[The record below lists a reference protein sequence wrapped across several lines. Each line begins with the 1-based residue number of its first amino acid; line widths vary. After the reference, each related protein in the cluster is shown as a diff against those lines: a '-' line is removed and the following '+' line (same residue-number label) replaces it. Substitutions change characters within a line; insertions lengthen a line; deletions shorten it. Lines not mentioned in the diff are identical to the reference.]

1 MSILVTGSTGRI
13 GAQVIA
19 QLAANGAS
27 VRALT
32 RTPQKAG
39 FPAGV
44 TAVRGDLLD
53 ADAMRLALAGVNT
66 LFLLVSNAPDELTQ
80 AINTLGLARE
90 AGVKGIVYLSVTR
103 SAEYTDVSH
112 FTAKYAVERMIE
124 QMELPATVLRP
135 SYFFQNDATLKD
147 PLTKAGLYVSPVGD
161 KGVSMVDVRD
171 IADAAVIELL
181 RRDRSPAALPRA
193 TYELSG
199 PDALTGASLANVW
212 SDALGRDVRYAGG
225 DLDAFEKAVKTQAP
239 AWLAYDLRAMMRRY
253 QVDGAVATPAD
264 IERLTTLLG
273 RPPRSYRD
281 FARETA
287 LGWQA

>member
-13 GAQVIA
+13 GALVVA
-19 QLAANGAS
+19 QLAASGAS

-32 RTPQKAG
+32 RTPEKAN

-112 FTAKYAVERMIE
+112 FTAKHAVERMIE
-124 QMELPATVLRP
+124 QMDLPATVLRP

-147 PLTKAGLYVSPVGD
+147 PLTKAGLYVAPIGD

-181 RRDRSPAALPRA
+181 RRDRAPAALPRA
-193 TYELSG
+193 TFELSG
-199 PDALTGASLANVW
+199 PDALTGTSLAEVW
-212 SDALGRDVRYAGG
+212 SDAMGREVRYTGG
-225 DLDAFEKAVKTQAP
+225 DLDAFEQAVKTKAP

-253 QVDGAVATPAD
+253 QADGAVATPDD
-264 IERLTTLLG
+264 IVRLSTLLG
-273 RPPRSYRD
+273 RPPRNYHD
-281 FARETA
+281 FAQETA
-287 LGWQA
+287 RSWQA

>member
-13 GAQVIA
+13 GAQVVA
-19 QLAANGAS
+19 QLAASGAS
-27 VRALT
+27 FRALT
-32 RTPQKAG
+32 RTPEKAG

-44 TAVRGDLLD
+44 TAVRGDLLE

-124 QMELPATVLRP
+124 QMDLPATVLRP
-135 SYFFQNDATLKD
+135 SYFFQNDATFKD
-147 PLTKAGLYVSPVGD
+147 PLVKAGLYVSPIGD

-181 RRDRSPAALPRA
+181 RRDRAPVALPRA

-199 PDALTGASLANVW
+199 PDALTGDSLAKLW
-212 SDALGRDVRYAGG
+212 SDALGREVRYAGG
-225 DLDAFEKAVKTQAP
+225 DLDAFEKAVKTKAP

-253 QVDGAVATPAD
+253 QVDGAVATPTD

-287 LGWQA
+287 RSWQA

>member
-13 GAQVIA
+13 GTQVVN
-19 QLAANGAS
+19 QLAASGAR

-32 RTPQKAG
+32 RAPEKAA
-39 FPAGV
+39 FPSGV
-44 TAVRGDLLD
+44 EAVRGDLLD
-53 ADAMRLALAGVNT
+53 ADAMRAALAGVKT

-80 AINTLGLARE
+80 AINTLGLAHE
-90 AGVKGIVYLSVTR
+90 AGVQGIVYLSVTR
-103 SAEYTDVSH
+103 SAAFTDVSH
-112 FTAKYAVERMIE
+112 FTAKHAVERMIE
-124 QMELPATVLRP
+124 QMNLPATILRP
-135 SYFFQNDATLKD
+135 SYFFQNDATFRD

-171 IADAAVIELL
+171 IADAAVAELL
-181 RRDRSPAALPRA
+181 RRDRAPAALPPE

-199 PDALTGASLANVW
+199 PDALTGPALAAVW
-212 SDALGRDVRYAGG
+212 ADALGREVRYAGG

-253 QVDGAVATPAD
+253 QQDGAVATAVD
-264 IERLTTLLG
+264 IERLAKLLG
-273 RPPRSYRD
+273 HAPRSYRD

-287 LGWQA
+287 RGWQS

>member
-13 GAQVIA
+13 GTQVVT
-19 QLAANGAS
+19 QLTARGAS

-32 RTPQKAG
+32 RAPEEAD

-44 TAVRGDLLD
+44 VAVRGDLLD
-53 ADAMRLALAGVNT
+53 ADAMRPALTGVST
-66 LFLLVSNAPDELTQ
+66 LFLLVSNASDELTQ

-90 AGVKGIVYLSVTR
+90 AGVKGIVYLSVTH

-112 FTAKYAVERMIE
+112 FTAKHAVERMIE
-124 QMELPATVLRP
+124 QMDLPASVLRP
-135 SYFFQNDATLKD
+135 SYFFQNDATFKD

-181 RRDRSPAALPRA
+181 RRDRAPAALPRA
-193 TYELSG
+193 IYELSG
-199 PDALTGASLANVW
+199 PDALTGASLADIW
-212 SDALGRDVRYAGG
+212 SDALGHEVRYAGG
-225 DLDAFEKAVKTQAP
+225 DLDVFEKAVKAQAP

-253 QVDGAVATPAD
+253 QVDGAVATPDD

-287 LGWQA
+287 RSWQA

>member
-13 GAQVIA
+13 GAQVVA
-19 QLAANGAS
+19 QLAASGAS
-27 VRALT
+27 FRALT
-32 RTPQKAG
+32 RTPEKAG

-44 TAVRGDLLD
+44 TAVRGDLLE

-112 FTAKYAVERMIE
+112 FTAKHAVERMIE
-124 QMELPATVLRP
+124 QMDLPATVLRP
-135 SYFFQNDATLKD
+135 SYFFQNDATFKD
-147 PLTKAGLYVSPVGD
+147 PLVKAGLYVSPIGD

-181 RRDRSPAALPRA
+181 RRDRAPVALPRA

-199 PDALTGASLANVW
+199 PDALTGDSLAKLW
-212 SDALGRDVRYAGG
+212 SDALGREVRYAGG
-225 DLDAFEKAVKTQAP
+225 DLDAFEKAVKTKAP

-253 QVDGAVATPAD
+253 QVDGAVATPTD

-287 LGWQA
+287 RSWQA

>member
-13 GAQVIA
+13 GAQVVA
-19 QLAANGAS
+19 QLAASGAS

-32 RTPQKAG
+32 RTPEKAG

-112 FTAKYAVERMIE
+112 FTAKHAVERMIE
-124 QMELPATVLRP
+124 QMDLPATVLRP
-135 SYFFQNDATLKD
+135 SYFFQNDATQRD

-181 RRDRSPAALPRA
+181 RRDRAAAALPRA

-212 SDALGRDVRYAGG
+212 SDVLGREVRYSGG
-225 DLDAFEKAVKTQAP
+225 DLDAFEKAVKTKAP

-253 QVDGAVATPAD
+253 QADGAVATQED
-264 IERLTTLLG
+264 IVRLTTLLG

-281 FARETA
+281 FAREMA
-287 LGWQA
+287 RSWQA